1 MSKST
6 PRTRLSAMK
15 RFYKYN
21 GQPPMYCRYPYAK
34 AKLCVDGI
42 ENTYNVFFCS
52 YCFVI
57 TKEDIGDMERWKA
70 TKDESEFPIKGIQKL
85 LDGLDLAN
93 AEYSN
98 IHNILDQTKARGYRY
113 KASELN
119 TSGEFKYL
127 WKYKDEY
134 VKMGILDQA
143 FKIID
148 DNENAIVYYT
158 GPRYPI
164 FIETSVGIC
173 GVLPIYWTGKA
184 REVEIIEAEV

>member
-6 PRTRLSAMK
+6 SKTRLSAMK
-15 RFYKYN
+15 RFYKYS
-21 GQPPMYCRYPYAK
+21 GHPQMYCRYPYEK
-34 AKLCVDGI
+34 AKLCVDEI
-42 ENTYNVFFCS
+42 ENTYNVFFS
-52 YCFVI
+52 PYCFVI
-57 TKEDIGDMERWKA
+57 TKEDIGEMEIWKA
-70 TKDESEFPIKGIQKL
+70 TKDQLEFPLKRIQKL
-85 LDGLDLAN
+85 LDGLDLKN
-93 AEYSN
+93 AEY
-98 IHNILDQTKARGYRY
+98 IDVHNVVDQARARGYRY

-127 WKYKDEY
+127 WKYKNGY